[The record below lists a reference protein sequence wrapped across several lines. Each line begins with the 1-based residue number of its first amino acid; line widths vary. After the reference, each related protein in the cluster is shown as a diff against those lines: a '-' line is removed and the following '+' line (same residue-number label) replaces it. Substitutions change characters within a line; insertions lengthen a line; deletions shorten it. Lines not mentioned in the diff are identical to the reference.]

1 MATMLGLILSL
12 VSAVI
17 FGLNSVVMRRGLI
30 IGDVYPSVLISLLFA
45 IPYTIAVSFLTGE
58 VWTLTNLSIMATIYF
73 IIAGISNFLV
83 VRYLIYMA
91 IKLAG
96 ATVTIPIVSCD
107 TLITVFL
114 GIVLLGEEFS
124 YKLIVAAMLV
134 VVGIVLVTSKN
145 AHAEGEYGSFTNFK
159 QGILY
164 ATLAMLGLSISSITV
179 RLGVLE
185 TNSPSLGLLISNF
198 FALITCSVF
207 LTFPKYKEEVL
218 GINVKAKQYF
228 LLGAFLV
235 TTGQLTR
242 YVALAYV
249 PVSLASPVINT
260 YPLFTLILS
269 YILNRKIEAFNWK
282 VLVGTPLVVIAI
294 ILAFF

>member
-198 FALITCSVF
+198 FCSDNMLCLPNF
-207 LTFPKYKEEVL
+207 
-218 GINVKAKQYF
+218 
-228 LLGAFLV
+228 
-235 TTGQLTR
+235 
-242 YVALAYV
+242 
-249 PVSLASPVINT
+249 S
-260 YPLFTLILS
+260 
-269 YILNRKIEAFNWK
+269 KI
-282 VLVGTPLVVIAI
+282 
-294 ILAFF
+294 